1 LFLVEIAVARSSSHP
16 SLGNPG
22 RRAERTV
29 SFGLWVQPPLIVGNI
44 HAHWFLSNL
53 GGATRELEYSRQLR
67 DAPVGIGSI
76 PVNLAK

>member
-1 LFLVEIAVARSSSHP
+1 M
-16 SLGNPG
+16 
-22 RRAERTV
+22 
-29 SFGLWVQPPLIVGNI
+29 QPPLIVGNI